1 MTQRQINY
9 FTMVQA
15 VLKWLTDNS
24 AVWSGIAPIAEEVSQ
39 LQIIAAKLN
48 ASYLKQTENKTP
60 GFTSNKDI
68 AFENMELIAYNIAIK
83 IRAYARKINNMVIF
97 NAVNFSLTDLSHGPE
112 EDQVQHCKMIKD
124 QAIAN
129 LADLTDYK
137 VTATNITTLQTAIE
151 TAEPL
156 IAERDDAKGM
166 GIESTGALANDFK
179 EIVKIFI
186 KLDEL
191 IEALIPASEETFE
204 NTYFA
209 TRRINDHKGG
219 GGKSKAPEIPPPA
232 V

>member
-112 EDQVQHCKMIKD
+112 EDQVQH
-124 QAIAN
+124 
-129 LADLTDYK
+129 
-137 VTATNITTLQTAIE
+137 
-151 TAEPL
+151 
-156 IAERDDAKGM
+156 
-166 GIESTGALANDFK
+166 
-179 EIVKIFI
+179 
-186 KLDEL
+186 
-191 IEALIPASEETFE
+191 
-204 NTYFA
+204 
-209 TRRINDHKGG
+209 
-219 GGKSKAPEIPPPA
+219 
-232 V
+232 